1 MVGLGLDLTP
11 GQGDWGF
18 PGGSTV
24 KNLPA
29 MQELQE
35 TQAQSL
41 GQENPL
47 ERGMATQ
54 SSILAWR
61 VPWTEEPCGLQS
73 MGSQRVGHD

>member
-41 GQENPL
+41 GQQAPL
-47 ERGMATQ
+47 EEETATQ

-61 VPWTEEPCGLQS
+61 VPQTEEPGGLQS
-73 MGSQRVGHD
+73 VRSQTVGQD